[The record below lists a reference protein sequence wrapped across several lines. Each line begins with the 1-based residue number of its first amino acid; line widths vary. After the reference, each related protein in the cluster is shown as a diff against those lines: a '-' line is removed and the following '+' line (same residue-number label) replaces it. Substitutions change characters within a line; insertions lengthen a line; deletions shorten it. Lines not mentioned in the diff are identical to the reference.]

1 MPPYTQ
7 EPRRKFDFS
16 HLQVDDKLQ
25 GSKLASFPRRTIA
38 FALDWLI
45 ILLCT
50 EFFSLLAPLALVFL
64 LIKRRLRTTLVKSR
78 RILRK
83 NVSFADQ
90 KLEDMDIDSRLR
102 RQFRQ
107 HMTIYLYVVIYL
119 PLFLAVVALIVFVTS
134 IFSVETYETAKAS
147 FSNSFSGLFRPISDL
162 NDALGLLVSFFGAF
176 VYFTL
181 FTWQWEGSTPGK
193 RLAGIRV
200 VRLNG
205 KPISFRGSLERATGY
220 TASVSLLGFGFFQYF
235 WDRNCQTTHDK
246 ITETIVIEA

>member
-1 MPPYTQ
+1 MPTQ
-7 EPRRKFDFS
+7 AKEIRRKFDFS
-16 HLQVDDKLQ
+16 HLQVDEKLKDQ
-25 GSKLASFPRRTIA
+25 QLASFPRRTIA

-50 EFFSLLAPLALVFL
+50 EFFSLLIPLGLLFL
-64 LIKRRLRTTLVKSR
+64 LFKKRLRTTLVKSR
-78 RILRK
+78 RLLKK
-83 NVSFADQ
+83 NVSLADR
-90 KLEDMDIDSRLR
+90 KLEDLEIDRQLR
-102 RQFRQ
+102 RQFRRY
-107 HMTIYLYVVIYL
+107 MTIYLYVIIYL
-119 PLFLAVVALIVFVTS
+119 PLLVAVIALLAFVTS
-134 IFSVETYETAKAS
+134 IFSLDTYETAKAS

-162 NDALGLLVSFFGAF
+162 NDAVGLLVSFFGAF

-181 FTWQWEGSTPGK
+181 FTWQWEGITPGK

-205 KPISFRGSLERATGY
+205 QPISFRGSLERATGY
-220 TASVSLLGFGFFQYF
+220 TASASLLGFGFFQYF